1 MLFLASLWKQL
12 CDETSPL
19 STQVCIN
26 KDISQLSLQNHQIP
40 PNKTFSNSAIM

>member
-1 MLFLASLWKQL
+1 MLFLASLRKQL

-19 STQVCIN
+19 SRQVCIK
-26 KDISQLSLQNHQIP
+26 KDISQLSLQKNLIP